1 MLEIYAIAGG
11 DWLRGNL
18 NAIAAF
24 MGTSTWSTI
33 EKMCIAISVLIVA
46 GNWVKKHNV
55 MDLIGWVFSLTLVS
69 MLVVIRTPVQ
79 IIDYSNVAQVYEVDN
94 VPIGLAIPAS
104 LTTRVGNALI
114 QSYEMVF
121 ALPDSVT
128 YSKTGMLFGSNLV
141 AKSTDFLSQNP
152 QITTLFSDYVQNCVM
167 GDIFLNH
174 KYSFEELLNSP
185 DPYTLIFANPSPLRG
200 VFDKNNQFQTCE
212 EASRDLKSALALD
225 TQTGGKTWNYYVRQL
240 FGGKPNPDLLFSQMI
255 GDSYN
260 YFYSSGQSAG
270 QIIRQNVTMNALRS
284 GIQSYAA
291 RSGDTA
297 SLVNMANT
305 SSLEKQRLAQATMG
319 HQALRALPLM
329 QTVIMG
335 LMIGMFPIMVMA
347 AMFNMMML
355 QVLKGYVFALIWL
368 QTWPLLFA
376 ILNSAMAYYAKQNG
390 VPVVLSELSQVQLK
404 NSDIATTAGYIAVMI
419 PPLSW
424 GIVKSM
430 GAAFSSAY
438 SHFSSSGLSATSQ
451 AASGVV
457 DGNYSFANM
466 QMENVSGYSWGTNST
481 TSFGQMSRQLANGG
495 MSTQTRDGSMVWDSG
510 GAMSKLP
517 VDINVGRQIASAQQ
531 QMAREADVQ
540 AESALHGY
548 NSSVTSAWN
557 SLQQF
562 GTNKG
567 NSTSTTTGADTTE
580 SSQDSMA
587 RSKMWNA
594 VVANAKANNISNEE
608 SFQQLMD
615 KSTKGAVSGEIYGGG
630 KWSSGDQLAGKL
642 GKLATGFSAE
652 GGFKG
657 SVALS
662 GTSGSTDSTTESGR
676 ESHDSRHDTSS
687 QAAKDFKEASD
698 YFTSRKTTT
707 SGNITDNNA
716 SSRVDQFAA
725 SLSSAK
731 NSYDQYTTSRTR
743 SHEYSE
749 MASRTESMSGQMNE
763 NLTQQFANFVQHRA
777 PQDAEAILTNTSSP
791 EIAAQR
797 EALAREFVKE
807 QVEPRVDAA
816 YQQGRESIGQNMAGV
831 SGGGDNGSV
840 MADYGQNSGRI
851 DAMTQDAGIKDN
863 VGQKVDGM
871 FAENKQQHKETREN
885 IQQQGVEVKKEN
897 AELENDHKTKG
908 NDFKN
913 TYNNKKES
921 QTKLPGADTTKE
933 LLDKARKL
941 ENETSKR

>member
-335 LMIGMFPIMVMA
+335 IMIGMFPIMVMA
-347 AMFNMMML
+347 AMFNMMTL

-567 NSTSTTTGADTTE
+567 NSASTTTGADTTE
-580 SSQDSMA
+580 SSQDLMA

-615 KSTKGAVSGEIYGGG
+615 
-630 KWSSGDQLAGKL
+630 
-642 GKLATGFSAE
+642 
-652 GGFKG
+652 
-657 SVALS
+657 
-662 GTSGSTDSTTESGR
+662 
-676 ESHDSRHDTSS
+676 
-687 QAAKDFKEASD
+687 
-698 YFTSRKTTT
+698 
-707 SGNITDNNA
+707 
-716 SSRVDQFAA
+716 
-725 SLSSAK
+725 
-731 NSYDQYTTSRTR
+731 
-743 SHEYSE
+743 
-749 MASRTESMSGQMNE
+749 
-763 NLTQQFANFVQHRA
+763 
-777 PQDAEAILTNTSSP
+777 
-791 EIAAQR
+791 
-797 EALAREFVKE
+797 
-807 QVEPRVDAA
+807 
-816 YQQGRESIGQNMAGV
+816 
-831 SGGGDNGSV
+831 
-840 MADYGQNSGRI
+840 
-851 DAMTQDAGIKDN
+851 
-863 VGQKVDGM
+863 
-871 FAENKQQHKETREN
+871 
-885 IQQQGVEVKKEN
+885 
-897 AELENDHKTKG
+897 
-908 NDFKN
+908 
-913 TYNNKKES
+913 
-921 QTKLPGADTTKE
+921 
-933 LLDKARKL
+933 
-941 ENETSKR
+941 

>member
-104 LTTRVGNALI
+104 LTTRAGNALI

-212 EASRDLKSALALD
+212 EASRDLKSALVLD

-319 HQALRALPLM
+319 HQALRTLPLM

-335 LMIGMFPIMVMA
+335 IMIGMFPIMVMA
-347 AMFNMMML
+347 AMFNMMTL

-495 MSTQTRDGSMVWDSG
+495 ISTQTRDGSMVWDSG

-567 NSTSTTTGADTTE
+567 NSASTTTGADTTE

-615 KSTKGAVSGEIYGGG
+615 DSAKSTQGVDLYGSG
-630 KWSSGDQLAGKL
+630 KWSSGDQLFGKL
-642 GKLATGFSAE
+642 GKWGTGLSAE
-652 GGFKG
+652 AGVKG
-657 SVALS
+657 SAGWTHSS
-662 GTSGSTDSTTESGR
+662 GNTDNVGTSGR
-676 ESHDSRHDTSS
+676 ESNDSRHDTSS

-731 NSYDQYTTSRTR
+731 NSYDQYTSSRTR

-749 MASRTESMSGQMNE
+749 MASRTESMTGQMNE

-840 MADYGQNSGRI
+840 MADYRQNSGRI

-863 VGQKVDGM
+863 VDQKVGGM
-871 FAENKQQHKETREN
+871 ITENKQQQQETREN
-885 IQQQGVEVKKEN
+885 IQRQGAEVKNEN
-897 AELENDHKTKG
+897 TEMEKDHKTK
-908 NDFKN
+908 
-913 TYNNKKES
+913 
-921 QTKLPGADTTKE
+921 
-933 LLDKARKL
+933 
-941 ENETSKR
+941 

>member
-104 LTTRVGNALI
+104 LTTRAGNALI

-212 EASRDLKSALALD
+212 EASRDLKSALVLD

-319 HQALRALPLM
+319 HQALRTLPLM

-335 LMIGMFPIMVMA
+335 IMIGMFPIMVMA
-347 AMFNMMML
+347 AMFNMMTL

-567 NSTSTTTGADTTE
+567 NSASTTTGADTTE

-615 KSTKGAVSGEIYGGG
+615 DSAKSTQGVDLYGSG
-630 KWSSGDQLAGKL
+630 KWSSGDQLFGKL
-642 GKLATGFSAE
+642 GKWGTGLSAE
-652 GGFKG
+652 AGVKG
-657 SVALS
+657 SAGWTHSS
-662 GTSGSTDSTTESGR
+662 GNTDNVGTSGR
-676 ESHDSRHDTSS
+676 ESNDSRHDTSS

-731 NSYDQYTTSRTR
+731 NSYDQYTSSRTR

-749 MASRTESMSGQMNE
+749 MASRTESMTGQMNE

-840 MADYGQNSGRI
+840 MADYRQNSGRI

-863 VGQKVDGM
+863 VDQKVGGM
-871 FAENKQQHKETREN
+871 ITENKQQQQETREN
-885 IQQQGVEVKKEN
+885 IQRQGAEVKNEN
-897 AELENDHKTKG
+897 TEMEKDHKTKA
-908 NDFKN
+908 NEFKGD
-913 TYNNKKES
+913 YNERKSKVKS
-921 QTKLPGADTTKE
+921 LPGADSPTE
-933 LLDKARKL
+933 
-941 ENETSKR
+941 

>member
-297 SLVNMANT
+297 SLVNIANT

-319 HQALRALPLM
+319 HQALRTLPLM

-335 LMIGMFPIMVMA
+335 IMIGMFPIMVMA
-347 AMFNMMML
+347 AMFNMMTL

-438 SHFSSSGLSATSQ
+438 SHFSSSGLGATSQ

-495 MSTQTRDGSMVWDSG
+495 TETKTGDGTTIWDARS
-510 GAMSKLP
+510 SKLP
-517 VDINVGRQIASAQQ
+517 VDINVSRQLASANQ

-567 NSTSTTTGADTTE
+567 NSASTTTGADTTE

-615 KSTKGAVSGEIYGGG
+615 KSTKGSLSGEMYGNA
-630 KWSSGDQLAGKL
+630 KWNTGDQLAGKL
-642 GKLATGFSAE
+642 GKWATGFSAE
-652 GGFKG
+652 GGVKASLG
-657 SVALS
+657 ASVS
-662 GTSGSTDSTTESGR
+662 SGSTDSTNESGR

-716 SSRVDQFAA
+716 SSRVDQFSA

-749 MASRTESMSGQMNE
+749 MASRTESMTGQMNE

-777 PQDAEAILTNTSSP
+777 PQNAEAILTNTSSP

-816 YQQGRESIGQNMAGV
+816 YQQGRESIGQNMTEV

-840 MADYGQNSGRI
+840 MADYRHNSGRI
-851 DAMTQDAGIKDN
+851 DAMTQQANIKDN
-863 VGQKVDGM
+863 VGQKVGGM
-871 FAENKQQHKETREN
+871 ITENKQQHQETREN

-913 TYNNKKES
+913 SYNDKKEH
-921 QTKLPGADTTKE
+921 QTRLPGADSTKE
-933 LLDKARKL
+933 LLDKATKL
-941 ENETSKR
+941 ENEKPKG